1 MLCDNC
7 KDRDSVVKLV
17 QIVEGSP
24 KELHLCEK
32 CAAKRA
38 SRPLPPTPAPQ
49 LAELLQKLQQQPLIG
64 GGSGGGTGP
73 ANADAVRCTFCRRL
87 SPTSER
93 RDGWAAHTA
102 TAPSRAASGTL
113 LRRVH
118 GSARHTGRRYE
129 PPQPDAMQRAV
140 TLGELRDR
148 LQRAIDSEA
157 VRAGRGHPRPDPGA
171 GMSLDLALLPD
182 GGVSWLDA
190 SGEHADIVLSTRI
203 RLARNVEGYA
213 FTGRARDG
221 ERLRVLARCATRLR
235 EVASL
240 AHSVLLRVDELPS
253 TDRLLLHERHLV
265 SKELAGLDAQHPVR
279 SGAAVFL
286 GPDVGVMVNE
296 EDHLRLQALRSGF
309 GLPAAFAA
317 VQPAGPGTGLRV
329 PYAFHDEFGFLTAC
343 PTNVGTGMRASVL
356 IHLPGLVL
364 TKEMSKVLASLQQMG
379 LTYRGLYGEGS
390 DVVGNFF
397 QISNQTT
404 LGKSEDELLDQLVR
418 VVKTVIEREEDARRL
433 LLRDAGYIIE
443 DKLWRA
449 YGTLRYA
456 RSLTFDEAMNYL
468 SGVRLAVGLKLISG
482 LSVYTLNKLL
492 IFQPVGAP
500 FARRRAGADGE
511 RGERGTCAVRAADA
525 RQRSYDARLMGRMGA
540 APESVERIV

>member
-1 MLCDNC
+1 M
-7 KDRDSVVKLV
+7 
-17 QIVEGSP
+17 
-24 KELHLCEK
+24 
-32 CAAKRA
+32 A
-38 SRPLPPTPAPQ
+38 
-49 LAELLQKLQQQPLIG
+49 
-64 GGSGGGTGP
+64 
-73 ANADAVRCTFCRRL
+73 
-87 SPTSER
+87 
-93 RDGWAAHTA
+93 
-102 TAPSRAASGTL
+102 
-113 LRRVH
+113 
-118 GSARHTGRRYE
+118 
-129 PPQPDAMQRAV
+129 
-140 TLGELRDR
+140 
-148 LQRAIDSEA
+148 
-157 VRAGRGHPRPDPGA
+157 
-171 GMSLDLALLPD
+171 LDLSLVPD
-182 GGVSWLDA
+182 GGISWMDA

-213 FTGRARDG
+213 FTARARDG
-221 ERLRVLARCATRLR
+221 ERLRVLTQVRDAVRQ
-235 EVASL
+235 VPSL

-253 TDRLLLHERHLV
+253 ADRLLLHERHLV

-309 GLPAAFAA
+309 GLGPAYEA
-317 VQPAGPGTGLRV
+317 VQQLDEELGSQL
-329 PYAFHDEFGFLTAC
+329 PYAYHSEFGFLTAC

-364 TKEMSKVLASLQQMG
+364 TKEMGKVLAGLQQMG

-404 LGKSEDELLDQLVR
+404 LGKTEDELLQQLLT
-418 VVKTVIEREEDARRL
+418 VVKKVIASEEDARRI

-443 DKLWRA
+443 DKVWRA

-456 RSLTFDEAMNYL
+456 RSLTFEEAMNYL

-492 IFQPVGAP
+492 IFSQLAHLSHSEG
-500 FARRRAGADGE
+500 RALAEGE
-511 RGERGTCAVRAADA
+511 ANVVRARYV
-525 RQRSYDARLMGRMGA
+525 RQALANEAEA
-540 APESVERIV
+540 A